1 MCFANSHVVFGT
13 DWSKDS
19 LHVKLLQ
26 GAKDVEEEEDSRG
39 SSRSLRSSALRFWAT
54 VLQRFPEGLDYN
66 CFWPRFLKAVEPQ
79 MERMP
84 TEVRF
89 PAN

>member
-39 SSRSLRSSALRFWAT
+39 SSRSLSSSAILRVWTTTAS
-54 VLQRFPEGLDYN
+54 GL
-66 CFWPRFLKAVEPQ
+66 AS
-79 MERMP
+79 
-84 TEVRF
+84 
-89 PAN
+89 